1 MKNKHGI
8 TLISL
13 VITIILLII
22 LASIGINL
30 SIGENGLFNKAKYA
44 RDKYINAQET
54 EKKNINDLYSQML
67 IATNDSSQITISIED
82 LKTIINEQV
91 KNEVSQ
97 LLQNGNIDYS
107 NSDNIVIS
115 TKTINIEANSWAHS
129 IEGPSIGAGTW
140 LIFIDAKN
148 NSNKWSV
155 SGITGTGC
163 TYALVD
169 NSHNGQ
175 ISTSGFY
182 TGNTTTLTAD
192 AYNGSSSSYTYTIT
206 FKAI

>member
-82 LKTIINEQV
+82 LKTIISEQV

-129 IEGPSIGAGTW
+129 I
-140 LIFIDAKN
+140 
-148 NSNKWSV
+148 
-155 SGITGTGC
+155 
-163 TYALVD
+163 
-169 NSHNGQ
+169 
-175 ISTSGFY
+175 
-182 TGNTTTLTAD
+182 
-192 AYNGSSSSYTYTIT
+192 
-206 FKAI
+206 